1 MYTPKGHHRDVTRER
16 EDFVEI
22 IPVLSDEA
30 LSVAMLALGTMA
42 LGKQTRDTNI
52 TRQGR
57 GLYSKALVAT
67 RTALQD
73 PLRSRSTAVL
83 AIPRV
88 MALFE
93 LMFGANVETDNRA
106 KSWLSHTEGEMAL
119 IVARGAHAYSV
130 DDAAHFLFVDARYR
144 TLLAAIRTRK
154 TSFLNEEA
162 WRTQPWQSRV
172 KTPND
177 SLLDLMAAIPEILQ
191 QGVERDGEM
200 SLGLEQNGTWDMRA
214 SAVCWD
220 LHFQLQD
227 WLLVNDHEIHHPSP
241 DDTGL
246 VDFPTLE
253 VGILSVRYWVIAL
266 IIYSS
271 LDTVLGLPPR
281 DFIEHPDR
289 PHPRQFARL
298 IARSVW
304 YFFQKQ
310 FGVSGATAVSFPLG
324 NALLY
329 LRHNPPL
336 DAHYILMIGEIFNA
350 PSLPKAIKEY
360 VFSTEKST
368 RLPKKVISEVT
379 CLRGPLGPGQYSPKF
394 PESTPSEV
402 RFLVWILIQQQL
414 KL

>member
-1 MYTPKGHHRDVTRER
+1 MYTPKGHYRDVTRER

-57 GLYSKALVAT
+57 GLYSKALVAM

-200 SLGLEQNGTWDMRA
+200 SLGLEQNGTWDARKCCLLGFAFPITRLA
-214 SAVCWD
+214 S
-220 LHFQLQD
+220 
-227 WLLVNDHEIHHPSP
+227 
-241 DDTGL
+241 
-246 VDFPTLE
+246 
-253 VGILSVRYWVIAL
+253 RKR
-266 IIYSS
+266 
-271 LDTVLGLPPR
+271 PR
-281 DFIEHPDR
+281 DSPSQPRRHR
-289 PHPRQFARL
+289 TSGLPHPRGRHLECKILGDSTYYLLVPRHCARTAS
-298 IARSVW
+298 AR
-304 YFFQKQ
+304 FH
-310 FGVSGATAVSFPLG
+310 
-324 NALLY
+324 
-329 LRHNPPL
+329 R
-336 DAHYILMIGEIFNA
+336 
-350 PSLPKAIKEY
+350 
-360 VFSTEKST
+360 
-368 RLPKKVISEVT
+368 
-379 CLRGPLGPGQYSPKF
+379 
-394 PESTPSEV
+394 TP
-402 RFLVWILIQQQL
+402 
-414 KL
+414 